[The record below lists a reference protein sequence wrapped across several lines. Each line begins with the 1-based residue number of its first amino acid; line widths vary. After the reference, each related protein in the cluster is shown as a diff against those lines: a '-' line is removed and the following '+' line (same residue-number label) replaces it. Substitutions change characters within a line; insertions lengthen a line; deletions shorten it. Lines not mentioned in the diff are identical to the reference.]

1 MCLHELSVVD
11 DTLEALD
18 APKEYQRLHNWIIRI
33 IIGWIVYI
41 FFSVALLLY
50 EMFLW
55 FDALIN
61 FVMIN
66 QIFATL
72 YPEFVIIL
80 SALIWGTILR
90 LVYRMSQN
98 DRQIFCAL
106 IERTKLNRKVIYHF
120 AICAIVNKILITK
133 NHRILAFNN
142 FLFKHYQQRKT

>member
-1 MCLHELSVVD
+1 MCLHKLSVVD

-18 APKEYQRLHNWIIRI
+18 APKGYQRLHNWIIRI

-41 FFSVALLLY
+41 FFSVALPLY

-61 FVMIN
+61 FIMIN

-90 LVYRMSQN
+90 LVYRVS
-98 DRQIFCAL
+98 
-106 IERTKLNRKVIYHF
+106 
-120 AICAIVNKILITK
+120 ILS
-133 NHRILAFNN
+133 
-142 FLFKHYQQRKT
+142 